1 KSYDLKRKKRYEEPD
16 EPEAGNIQAVL
27 GWLWHVISLAA
38 FHEKKGHQSPTPTI
52 LGKAITIM
60 QQVPRIASRLR
71 GLAMAEL
78 PPTYLAPSLHPSV
91 TLSAIQSSSFSS
103 TASVGANPRRD
114 KSKNRGVSAIHR
126 TGPRTPFVVS
136 RWPLPKPV
144 SPKDMQ
150 PRETDPNHGLWAFFP
165 PNRQPLP
172 TPEYD
177 NAHGR
182 AWAIQELRER
192 DWQDLHGLW
201 HVCVRE
207 RNRIAT
213 SDLERERIQAGY
225 GGFESQERDK
235 VIRSTMR
242 NIKHVLRERWYAWE
256 DAKRMYKRGYRPENF
271 YGLEDFE
278 VEQERVEEA
287 QGKDQ

>member
-1 KSYDLKRKKRYEEPD
+1 
-16 EPEAGNIQAVL
+16 
-27 GWLWHVISLAA
+27 
-38 FHEKKGHQSPTPTI
+38 
-52 LGKAITIM
+52 M

-126 TGPRTPFVVS
+126 TGPRTPFTVS
-136 RWPLPKPV
+136 KWPLPKPV

-150 PRETDPNHGLWAFFP
+150 PRETNPNHGLWAFFP
-165 PNRQPLP
+165 PNRQALP
-172 TPEYD
+172 TPAYD

-182 AWAIQELRER
+182 PWGIQELRER
-192 DWQDLHGLW
+192 SWEDLHGLW

-213 SDLERERIQAGY
+213 SDFERERIQAGY

-235 VIRSTMR
+235 VIRSTMK

-256 DAKRMYKRGYRPENF
+256 DASRMYKRGYRPENF
-271 YGLEDFE
+271 YGLDDAEI
-278 VEQERVEEA
+278 EQEPNEAA
-287 QGKDQ
+287 QGKEQ

>member
-1 KSYDLKRKKRYEEPD
+1 
-16 EPEAGNIQAVL
+16 
-27 GWLWHVISLAA
+27 
-38 FHEKKGHQSPTPTI
+38 
-52 LGKAITIM
+52 M

-114 KSKNRGVSAIHR
+114 KSKNRGVSAINR
-126 TGPRTPFVVS
+126 T
-136 RWPLPKPV
+136 
-144 SPKDMQ
+144 DMQ
-150 PRETDPNHGLWAFFP
+150 PRETNPNHGLWAFFP
-165 PNRQPLP
+165 PNREALP
-172 TPEYD
+172 TPSYD
-177 NAHGR
+177 NTHGR
-182 AWAIQELRER
+182 QWGIQELRER
-192 DWQDLHGLW
+192 SWEDLHGLW

-213 SDLERERIQAGY
+213 SDFERERIQAGY

-235 VIRSTMR
+235 VIRSTMK

-256 DAKRMYKRGYRPENF
+256 DASRMYKRGYRPENF
-271 YGLEDFE
+271 YGLDDVE
-278 VEQERVEEA
+278 VEQQANEAA
-287 QGKDQ
+287 QGKEQ

>member
-1 KSYDLKRKKRYEEPD
+1 
-16 EPEAGNIQAVL
+16 
-27 GWLWHVISLAA
+27 
-38 FHEKKGHQSPTPTI
+38 
-52 LGKAITIM
+52 
-60 QQVPRIASRLR
+60 
-71 GLAMAEL
+71 MAEL

-165 PNRQPLP
+165 LTGNHYLP
-172 TPEYD
+172 QDMTTPMVVLGLSK
-177 NAHGR
+177 NSAKGIGR
-182 AWAIQELRER
+182 TST
-192 DWQDLHGLW
+192 
-201 HVCVRE
+201 VCGMYASGNETALPR
-207 RNRIAT
+207 RI
-213 SDLERERIQAGY
+213 LRERIQAGY

-271 YGLEDFE
+271 YGLEDVE
-278 VEQERVEEA
+278 VKQERVEEA